1 MKKRILLLSFIA
13 LSSIPAF
20 AQNVPSYVPSNGL
33 VGWWPF
39 NGNANDESGN
49 GNNGTVN
56 GATLTTDR
64 FGLSNKAYSFDGEN
78 NFIVIPNGANI
89 IDTAFT
95 ISIWL
100 KKYSNNTE
108 NRVMS
113 FERAGAPDGFQ
124 FRIAIEE
131 ISWYPDYGKI
141 YYHCGIDTVGTL
153 LWNNNT
159 GYSLKS
165 NSTFSDSSW
174 QNIIITKDGSNFKM
188 YLNNQIETTTQSTA
202 MLNFFNN
209 TNSILIGAVY
219 QAFNDS
225 TVNNFNGEIDDI
237 GIWNRALTQ
246 QEITDLYNGTSAHT
260 NQNSLPLASVH
271 PNPTTGEITITSN
284 ELHSQCYSLYN
295 SLGQLVA
302 SGKLNAEKTT
312 LSIQEFAPGI
322 YTLQLQGEKN
332 TTLKI
337 VKE

>member
-20 AQNVPSYVPSNGL
+20 AQNIPSYVPSNGL

-64 FGLSNKAYSFDGEN
+64 FGLVNKAYSFDGVDDGIEVSNTILPNVPNSYTINFWCLLDTFNLTANGYTVFDDCDSLQWYGKGRFFTNSSFFEN
-78 NFIVIPNGANI
+78 SNFHFRGDNNI
-89 IDTAFT
+89 AKDTA
-95 ISIWL
+95 IIGQWIN
-100 KKYSNNTE
+100 YSSVLNLQH
-108 NRVMS
+108 S
-113 FERAGAPDGFQ
+113 KLFL
-124 FRIAIEE
+124 FR
-131 ISWYPDYGKI
+131 
-141 YYHCGIDTVGTL
+141 
-153 LWNNNT
+153 
-159 GYSLKS
+159 
-165 NSTFSDSSW
+165 
-174 QNIIITKDGSNFKM
+174 
-188 YLNNQIETTTQSTA
+188 
-202 MLNFFNN
+202 
-209 TNSILIGAVY
+209 NSILV
-219 QAFNDS
+219 DS
-225 TVNNFNGEIDDI
+225 ANFLTSSYVGGDRKTQFGRCQSPISYNGIDYFTGFWDGKIDDI

-284 ELHSQCYSLYN
+284 ELHSQFYSLYN

-302 SGKLNAEKTT
+302 SGMLNAENTT